1 MQPLAP
7 PAPSAAAGRSL
18 LTALVIV
25 VVSRRAVKLG
35 IGRLDVGGVEEGHR
49 QVRHSATA
57 HFPKDTAVEAVYR
70 GVLCL
75 GVFAILGDHAFRYG
89 LYLPAQ
95 CPPHAASERSG
106 RTSSLPFCSVPT
118 PPVYSNCRDSLNL

>member
-18 LTALVIV
+18 LTALIVV

-35 IGRLDVGGVEEGHR
+35 IGRFDVGGVEEGHR
-49 QVRHSATA
+49 QVRHHATTQ
-57 HFPKDTAVEAVYR
+57 FPKDTAVETVYR
-70 GVLCL
+70 RAFRL
-75 GVFAILGDHAFRYG
+75 GLLALAGDHAFRYG

-95 CPPHAASERSG
+95 CPPHPASERSG

-118 PPVYSNCRDSLNL
+118 PPVYSNCRDSLYL